1 MTARSLLSFRVPWT
15 VRGPSTA
22 KEPDMKRITFAYL
35 ATLII
40 IGSLSLIAVAALS
53 IARLMY

>member
-1 MTARSLLSFRVPWT
+1 
-15 VRGPSTA
+15 
-22 KEPDMKRITFAYL
+22 MKRITFAYL